1 MKYFIFAALLPVLL
15 SSAALADAPERSGQ
29 TTMGGKPVVLLGTP
43 VNVGDAAP
51 DFAAVD
57 AAWKPTRLSDLKG
70 KVVILS
76 SVPSLDTKVCSIQTR
91 RFNKEASAL
100 GKDIQIV
107 TLSEDLPFAQKR
119 FCSAEKIDSM
129 LVLSDTV
136 DREYGLKYGL
146 LMKGRSLLARAVI
159 VVGKDG
165 NVAYEEIV
173 SDLSHE
179 PDYDKALAAAKAAA
193 ARP

>member
-1 MKYFIFAALLPVLL
+1 MKYFICAALISFLL
-15 SSAALADAPERSGQ
+15 SPDALAEIPERSGQ
-29 TTMGGKPVVLLGTP
+29 TTMGGKPVILLGTP
-43 VNVGDAAP
+43 VSVGDAAP

-165 NVAYEEIV
+165 KVAYEEIV
-173 SDLSHE
+173 PDLSHE

-193 ARP
+193 AR

>member
-1 MKYFIFAALLPVLL
+1 MKLLLAVGIATLL
-15 SSAALADAPERSGQ
+15 SVSSFAETPERSGV
-29 TTMGGKPVVLLGTP
+29 TTMGGKPVTLLGTA

-51 DFAAVD
+51 DFTAVD
-57 AAWKPTRLSDLKG
+57 ANWKPTKLSDLKG

-91 RFNKEASAL
+91 RFNKEAQAL
-100 GKDIQIV
+100 GKDIRIV

-119 FCSAEKIDSM
+119 FCSAEKIGSI

-136 DREYGLKYGL
+136 NREYGLKYGL

-165 NVAYEEIV
+165 KVAYEEIV
-173 SDLSHE
+173 PDLSHE
-179 PDYDKALAAAKAAA
+179 PDYAKALAAAKEAA
-193 ARP
+193 AR

>member
-1 MKYFIFAALLPVLL
+1 MRTLSATALLAFLSISSVLAQT
-15 SSAALADAPERSGQ
+15 SERTGQ
-29 TTMGGKPVVLLGTP
+29 TTMGGTPVVLLGTP
-43 VNVGDAAP
+43 VAVGDAAP
-51 DFAAVD
+51 DFTAVD
-57 AAWKPTRLSDLKG
+57 ASWKATRLSDLKG

-91 RFNKEASAL
+91 RFNKEAQAL

-119 FCSAEKIDSM
+119 FCSAEKIGGM

-146 LMKGRSLLARAVI
+146 LMKGRSLLARAVLVI
-159 VVGKDG
+159 GKDG
-165 NVAYEEIV
+165 KVSYEEIV

-193 ARP
+193 AR

>member
-1 MKYFIFAALLPVLL
+1 MKTLLGAMLISALLTSV
-15 SSAALADAPERSGQ
+15 ALAEAPERTGQ
-29 TTMGGKPVVLLGTP
+29 TTMGGEPVVLLGTP

-57 AAWKPTRLSDLKG
+57 ASWKQTRLSELKG

-119 FCSAEKIDSM
+119 FCSAEKIGSM

-136 DREYGLKYGL
+136 EREYGLKYGL

-165 NVAYEEIV
+165 KVAYEEIV

-193 ARP
+193 AR

>member
-1 MKYFIFAALLPVLL
+1 MNRLAAAVLAAAVLASPAFAGV
-15 SSAALADAPERSGQ
+15 PERAGVV
-29 TTMGGKPVVLLGTP
+29 TAGGKPVTLLGTP
-43 VNVGDAAP
+43 VNVGDFAP
-51 DFAAVD
+51 DFTAVD
-57 AAWKPTRLSDLKG
+57 ADWKPTRLSDLKG

-91 RFNKEASAL
+91 RFNKEAQAL
-100 GKDIQIV
+100 GKDIRIV

-119 FCSAEKIDSM
+119 FCSAEKIGNI

-146 LMKGRSLLARAVI
+146 LIKGRSLLARAVI

-165 NVAYEEIV
+165 KVAYEEIV
-173 SDLSHE
+173 PDLSHE

-193 ARP
+193 K

>member
-1 MKYFIFAALLPVLL
+1 
-15 SSAALADAPERSGQ
+15 
-29 TTMGGKPVVLLGTP
+29 MGGKPVILLGTP
-43 VNVGDAAP
+43 VNIGDIAP
-51 DFAAVD
+51 DFEAVD
-57 AAWKPTRLSDLKG
+57 ATWKTTRLSDLKG

-91 RFNKEASAL
+91 RFDKEASAL

-119 FCSAEKIDSM
+119 FCSAEKIGSM

-165 NVAYEEIV
+165 KVAYEEIV
-173 SDLSHE
+173 SDLGHE

-193 ARP
+193 AR

>member
-1 MKYFIFAALLPVLL
+1 MKPFSPPCCSLGSTVAHAQTL
-15 SSAALADAPERSGQ
+15 ERTGVA
-29 TTMGGKPVVLLGTP
+29 TMGGKPVVLLGAAIA
-43 VNVGDAAP
+43 VGDAAP

-57 AAWKPTRLSDLKG
+57 AAWKPVRLTDLKG
-70 KVVILS
+70 KVAVLS

-119 FCSAEKIDSM
+119 FCSAEKIGSM

-136 DREYGLKYGL
+136 AREYGLKYGL
-146 LMKGRSLLARAVI
+146 LIKGRSLLARAVI

-165 NVAYEEIV
+165 KVAYEEIV
-173 SDLSHE
+173 SEMAHE

-193 ARP
+193 AR